1 MKIINKMKLEFISK
15 SVNEAFARTAVSG
28 FISCLDPTVEE
39 ISDIKT
45 ALSEAVTNSV
55 VHGYKDNI
63 GIITITAA
71 IYDNNKVSIRIKDKG
86 IGIED
91 VKKARQPL
99 FTTCITGERAGLG
112 FAVMESMMDKIKVS
126 STYHKGTTVIME
138 KTIKSKE
145 NANV

>member
-99 FTTCITGERAGLG
+99 FTTCTTGERAGLG

-126 STYHKGTTVIME
+126 TTYHKGTTVIME